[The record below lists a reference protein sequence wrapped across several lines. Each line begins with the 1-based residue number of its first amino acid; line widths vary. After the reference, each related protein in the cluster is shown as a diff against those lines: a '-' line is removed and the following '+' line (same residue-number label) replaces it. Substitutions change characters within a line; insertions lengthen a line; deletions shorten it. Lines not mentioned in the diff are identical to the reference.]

1 MRHTKSARYNRVRA
15 GFLGLL
21 LAFVIL
27 PLQGATFSPDSL
39 ITRANLYYANGMYED
54 AIRLYRQVVDSGYA
68 AAELY
73 YNLGNAYFK
82 AHDIPHAI
90 LYYERARLLDP
101 GNEDIKYNL
110 ELARTY
116 VTDKVDVLPQF
127 FLVAWYH
134 WFLDR
139 LPADGWAILSMIF
152 FFFGLLFLSLYLLA
166 RKEGLKRTGFITGVV
181 TLILSAVLFLFAWQS
196 HTMLTAHDH
205 AIVMEPSVTVKSSPG
220 EEGTDLFVIHEG
232 MKVKVVDTLD
242 QWTEIRLE
250 DGSKG
255 WLPNEAIT
263 KI

>member
-1 MRHTKSARYNRVRA
+1 MEGMNKIRKAHLQMMIAFLLVMLPGNATTVR
-15 GFLGLL
+15 
-21 LAFVIL
+21 
-27 PLQGATFSPDSL
+27 FSPDSL

-54 AIRLYRQVVDSGYA
+54 AVRLYREVADSGYA
-68 AAELY
+68 SAKLY

-101 GNEDIKYNL
+101 GDEDIRYNL

-116 VTDKVDVLPQF
+116 VTDKVEPLPRF
-127 FLVAWYH
+127 FLVAWYR

-139 LPADGWAILSMIF
+139 LPADGWAILSMVTF
-152 FFFGLLFLSLYLLA
+152 FFAALFLSLYIIA
-166 RKEGLKRTGFITGVV
+166 RKERLRKAGFVTGMV
-181 TLILSAVLFLFAWQS
+181 TLALSALFFLFAWQS
-196 HTMLTAHDH
+196 QKILTSHEE
-205 AIVMEPSVTVKSSPG
+205 AIVMQPAVTVKSSPG
-220 EEGTDLFVIHEG
+220 DEGTDLFVIHEG
-232 MKVKVVDTLD
+232 LKVNVIDSLD

-255 WLPNEAIT
+255 WLPSEAIT